1 MCNNNII
8 ICFEVSELEYC
19 HIRRQPHFYI
29 EYLNCSFCI
38 GVVSLLILI
47 INMICLLLVL
57 RYYKG
62 LKMLKRLTEE
72 VVIPIPYHHAVSSTC
87 YFIFIGETVS
97 VYFLHFR
104 CHSTSARRICMSD
117 LVATSIFYLTIQIIL
132 SKFICYPNN
141 FGKFIT
147 DFNSTLIM
155 AGILSIYHNL
165 TCNLYAQALQY
176 IIKCKASI

>member
-1 MCNNNII
+1 
-8 ICFEVSELEYC
+8 
-19 HIRRQPHFYI
+19 
-29 EYLNCSFCI
+29 
-38 GVVSLLILI
+38 
-47 INMICLLLVL
+47 
-57 RYYKG
+57 
-62 LKMLKRLTEE
+62 
-72 VVIPIPYHHAVSSTC
+72 
-87 YFIFIGETVS
+87 
-97 VYFLHFR
+97 
-104 CHSTSARRICMSD
+104 MSD